1 MASEHVAE
9 TIAAD
14 VFQGGKAQVNVGGCS
29 EQVLLGPEVAH
40 HHRRVDTGV
49 SSYRP
54 HRGALI
60 TLSGEPGPGCAK
72 DRAAGGN

>member
-1 MASEHVAE
+1 MASEHLAE

-14 VFQGGKAQVNVGGCS
+14 LFQGGKAQVNVSGCG

-54 HRGALI
+54 HSGAFI
-60 TLSGEPGPGCAK
+60 TLSAEPGPGRGK